1 MLWFIPLIETP
12 CNGQISSKNL
22 QIDFCSLKR
31 TLEGSLTHLRTGS
44 YLLIIFFC
52 TSTNRV
58 PVFYHIQTLQNDL
71 TVC

>member
-31 TLEGSLTHLRTGS
+31 TLEGSLTHLRRVR

-52 TSTNRV
+52 TSTNLAQI
-58 PVFYHIQTLQNDL
+58 FYPIQTLQNDL